1 MWYNIY
7 LVLVPGSW
15 HRASKTFGNLQSDVS
30 LFANGGEPLDNF
42 RMEAGCQRKQTRQ
55 ITRLELSALLFWSPG
70 RGELLGTELI
80 FRWLM
85 IQSCLYNGTSI
96 KNCKPWCFWN
106 LPQLST
112 HCVAGETMCL
122 EWAQKSLLS
131 LAQAFPLFGW
141 SWVES
146 FIINQQEYITCFS

>member
-7 LVLVPGSW
+7 LVLVPDSW

-80 FRWLM
+80 FRWPM
-85 IQSCLYNGTSI
+85 IQSCLYNGTPI
-96 KNCKPWCFWN
+96 KPLHTKAQWSLTTGEHSAPGGRHTLIPWGDGTEDLSY
-106 LPQLST
+106 LPGLT
-112 HCVAGETMCL
+112 L
-122 EWAQKSLLS
+122 
-131 LAQAFPLFGW
+131 
-141 SWVES
+141 WVY
-146 FIINQQEYITCFS
+146 FITKVLV